1 MGNIYIDDQHRNPNM
16 NNKDHIVGQL
26 TRLSS
31 KQNESEHFSPAVQ
44 RPPWAVDIFVVQL
57 RTPSMPLSTPHP
69 PILCTPLCCTYR
81 TPTLYIAHSLTLYI
95 PDTLF
100 PPDLLTL
107 ARCQAST
114 YSRYSTKQQG
124 SAHMIFFINLCKV
137 KFEFSLYEL
146 PFGSCITF
154 CLQHLQSNADIP
166 YIFTDN
172 SCNMMSTYASLTIVV
187 DQQ

>member
-1 MGNIYIDDQHRNPNM
+1 M

-44 RPPWAVDIFVVQL
+44 LPPWAVDIFVVQL

-107 ARCQAST
+107 ACCQAST

-124 SAHMIFFINLCKV
+124 SAHIIFFINLCKV
-137 KFEFSLYEL
+137 QFLSFLYMNCPL
-146 PFGSCITF
+146 VLALHFVSSTCRAMLTF
-154 CLQHLQSNADIP
+154 
-166 YIFTDN
+166 
-172 SCNMMSTYASLTIVV
+172 LTSSPTIHAI
-187 DQQ
+187 